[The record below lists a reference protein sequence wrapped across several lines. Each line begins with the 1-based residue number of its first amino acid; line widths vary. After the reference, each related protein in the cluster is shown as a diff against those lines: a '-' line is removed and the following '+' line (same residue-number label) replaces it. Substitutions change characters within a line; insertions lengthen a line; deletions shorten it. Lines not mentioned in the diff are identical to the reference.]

1 VFLLSERSLQSAS
14 HEHPFSLVTEGQKP
28 WRRPPN
34 HLETGMTKAIPE
46 NGATLVITH
55 AELSSRHGTGALLLR
70 LLQAEP
76 SLMVFYSHRFFETH
90 DIDVPAFH
98 IRSKNL
104 FQSKDRRIRN
114 LLAHKSIGR
123 ILCVPFYPDDVQTA
137 LTAQACT
144 GAPLAL
150 YIMDDQNIHT
160 QEIPDHLL
168 SRLIQCASVCVAIS
182 PALCEAYSE
191 KYGRRFWF
199 APPTADPDLFVPPEH
214 HFEQKTPPRGILVGN
229 LWSSQTLGRFRDTVR
244 LSGLQIDWCGNA
256 GKPFIALDA
265 DELKKDGIILR
276 SHLPEPS
283 LIELARSADF
293 AVVPA
298 GALDGSDT
306 HDWLAR
312 ASLPS
317 RIVYLMATANI
328 PIIVMG
334 HPETAAARFVMETGL
349 GAVCDYSA
357 DSFRATVKEVTAA
370 SQQIRERAN
379 RLSPTFSTRAL
390 STWLWESMQ
399 QGQAI
404 DDRFE
409 TLNRSH
415 SDYKRSGS
423 PSTP

>member
-1 VFLLSERSLQSAS
+1 MASVQTRYSA
-14 HEHPFSLVTEGQKP
+14 
-28 WRRPPN
+28 
-34 HLETGMTKAIPE
+34 ETKLIPE
-46 NGATLVITH
+46 EGATLVVMH
-55 AELSSRHGTGALLLR
+55 AELSSRHGTGALLLK
-70 LLQAEP
+70 LLRSEP
-76 SLMVFYSHRFFETH
+76 SLVVFYSHKLFHNH

-98 IRSKNL
+98 IRYGGL
-104 FQSKDRRIRN
+104 FNNGERSIRR
-114 LLAHKSIGR
+114 LLARKKIRR
-123 ILCVPFYPDDVQTA
+123 ILCVPFYKEDVQTA
-137 LTAQACT
+137 LTVQERT

-150 YIMDDQNIHT
+150 YLMDDQNIHV
-160 QEIPDHLL
+160 QEIPDTLL
-168 SRLIQCASVCVAIS
+168 RRLIQQAKICVAIS
-182 PALCEAYSE
+182 PALCRAYTE

-199 APPTADPDLFVPPEH
+199 APPTADPDLFVPPGH
-214 HFEQKTPPRGILVGN
+214 HFQQNAPPRGILVGN
-229 LWSSQTLGRFRDTVR
+229 LWSSQTLSRFRDTVR

-265 DELKKDGIILR
+265 DELEKDGIVLR

-283 LIELARSADF
+283 LIELARAADF

-298 GALDGSDT
+298 GTLDGSDT

-317 RIVYLMATANI
+317 RIVYLMATANT

-357 DSFRATVKEVTAA
+357 DSFRAAVQEVTAA
-370 SQQIRERAN
+370 SEQIRERAN
-379 RLSPTFSTRAL
+379 SLSPTFSTKAL
-390 STWLWESMQ
+390 SNWLWESMER
-399 QGQAI
+399 GQAI